1 MSDAGGIEGMNRF
14 LIGAGMA
21 AMLATGAV
29 VPAGAQQGAPLEGR
43 VGRLESEMRA
53 VQRKVF
59 PNGAGQMVEPQI
71 SPSTPTPSPVGVPAS
86 SAVADLSSRVT
97 SLEQQ
102 MASMTG
108 QIEMTQHKLRQLE
121 EQFAAYR
128 TATDAKLS
136 AAPASPG
143 AVPAADVAATGD
155 VRVPTAPRPAST
167 PAPTPAAAVAGVE
180 KPNTGDAAEDAYL
193 YGYRLWSAKKY
204 PEAQAQLKKMVA
216 DYPKSRRASFAQNL
230 LGRAYLDD
238 GKPSLASIAFYDN
251 YKKYPD
257 GERAPDSLFYLGSAL
272 MKLNKPADACKV
284 YGELTDVYG
293 DKISAGMK
301 ADVAKARTAAKCK

>member
-1 MSDAGGIEGMNRF
+1 MSDAGGIKGMNRF
-14 LIGAGMA
+14 LIGAGTA
-21 AMLATGAV
+21 AMLVTGAA

-59 PNGAGQMVEPQI
+59 PNGAAQMVEPQI
-71 SPSTPTPSPVGVPAS
+71 APSAPAPSPVGVPAS

-108 QIEMTQHKLRQLE
+108 QIELTQHKLRMLE
-121 EQFAAYR
+121 EQFTAYR
-128 TATDAKLS
+128 TATDAKLAAG
-136 AAPASPG
+136 AAPASP
-143 AVPAADVAATGD
+143 VPAADVAATGD
-155 VRVPTAPRPAST
+155 VRVPTAPRPAPT
-167 PAPTPAAAVAGVE
+167 PTPAAAVAGVE
-180 KPNTGDAAEDAYL
+180 KPDTGDAAEDAYL
-193 YGYRLWSAKKY
+193 YGYRLWAAKKY

-216 DYPKSRRASFAQNL
+216 DFPKSRRASFAQNL

-301 ADVAKARTAAKCK
+301 ADVAKARTTAKCK